1 MKKLLLVLLTLF
13 IVLSIAGC
21 GGPSPKEEA
30 KQFNETYYVQGFK
43 NGIVSDIDKTV
54 EEIYKKYGQTEEAD
68 KAFIQFAQSECSK
81 KISQYLNTVTDAK
94 IENKEVVQLKDKFII
109 VIKNYSSIFA
119 NIANN
124 DMNATNNV
132 IKERDKLVF
141 DYKNEYSKITTGKG
155 LPVFNTPI
163 GQLYAEEAS
172 NVLFTITDV
181 SESKTVGSGYF
192 QESAQGKFI
201 IVKVMVSNNQK
212 DAITVDSNSF
222 NLIDNQGRQFST
234 SVEGMTAVQ
243 ISENHTKG
251 FLTKLNP
258 GMVIDSTFVY
268 DVPTNLKISDFELE
282 ARGGMT
288 GDKVKMPLAVRKT
301 GY

>member
-30 KQFNETYYVQGFK
+30 KQFNETYYVQGWK
-43 NGIVSDIDKTV
+43 NGIIKECNET
-54 EEIYKKYGQTEEAD
+54 INTIRNKYGQTANID
-68 KAFIQFAQSECSK
+68 KILATESDIPQKVNS
-81 KISQYLNTVTDAK
+81 YLDTVKNIK
-94 IENKEVVQLKDKFII
+94 IENKEIEPLKEKFTIVVN
-109 VIKNYSSIFA
+109 NYNNMLIGL
-119 NIANN
+119 ANN
-124 DMNATNNV
+124 DMNAARSAYNQ
-132 IKERDKLVF
+132 IERGVF

-181 SESKTVGSGYF
+181 SEAKTVGSGYF

>member
-30 KQFNETYYVQGFK
+30 KQFNETYYVQDLKKGLIAEL
-43 NGIVSDIDKTV
+43 NKTMNDA
-54 EEIYKKYGQTEEAD
+54 ITKHGDSEEAFNAVIASGIPQKFKD
-68 KAFIQFAQSECSK
+68 SIE
-81 KISQYLNTVTDAK
+81 KIKQAK
-94 IENKEVVQLKDKFII
+94 IENKEVEPLKNKLVKIEETYIALLDI
-109 VIKNYSSIFA
+109 VEKN
-119 NIANN
+119 
-124 DMNATNNV
+124 DVNNV
-132 IKERDKLVF
+132 DQALKNRDKSAF
-141 DYKNEYSKITTGKG
+141 DYLNEYSKITTGKG

>member
-30 KQFNETYYVQGFK
+30 KQFNETYYVQDFGK
-43 NGIVSDIDKTV
+43 GLMAELHKTMDDA
-54 EEIYKKYGQTEEAD
+54 ITKHGNSEEAD
-68 KAFIQFAQSECSK
+68 KAIVASGITQKFKDSIE
-81 KISQYLNTVTDAK
+81 KIKQAK
-94 IENKEVVQLKDKFII
+94 IENKEIESLKNKLVKLEETYIALLDIAE
-109 VIKNYSSIFA
+109 KN
-119 NIANN
+119 
-124 DMNATNNV
+124 DVNNV
-132 IKERDKLVF
+132 DQALKNIDKSEF
-141 DYKNEYSKITTGKG
+141 DYENEYSKITTGKG

-181 SESKTVGSGYF
+181 SEAKTVGSGYF
-192 QESAQGKFI
+192 QKAAQGKFI
-201 IVKVMVSNNQK
+201 IVKVMISNNQK

-222 NLIDNQGRQFST
+222 VLIDSQSRKFST